1 MGYAM
6 KGFGGFG
13 NSPVKQTTQTGNVTP
28 NYKKLL
34 KSERNGVMAYEGKS
48 NTEIQNDL
56 EDRIEFINEDISNNG
71 KATNQQKIDIA
82 VLKGKL
88 RKAKEAALKTPTT
101 TEHDEAAGD
110 KAIND
115 PAGMYGPGK
124 GKQLSELSKK
134 ELKALGFSPKKIKE
148 IMAVDPDA
156 PGTPG
161 KPGYEPRV
169 KRKDLDANGKDTFDK
184 NHGMIT
190 KDGKPYME

>member
-34 KSERNGVMAYEGKS
+34 KSERDGVMAYEGKS

-88 RKAKEAALKTPTT
+88 RKAKEAA
-101 TEHDEAAGD
+101 A
-110 KAIND
+110 
-115 PAGMYGPGK
+115 
-124 GKQLSELSKK
+124 SKK
-134 ELKALGFSPKKIKE
+134 
-148 IMAVDPDA
+148 
-156 PGTPG
+156 
-161 KPGYEPRV
+161 
-169 KRKDLDANGKDTFDK
+169 
-184 NHGMIT
+184 
-190 KDGKPYME
+190 

>member
-13 NSPVKQTTQTGNVTP
+13 NSPAKQTTQTGNVTP

-34 KSERNGVMAYEGKS
+34 KSERDGVMAYEGKS

-88 RKAKEAALKTPTT
+88 RKAKEAA
-101 TEHDEAAGD
+101 A
-110 KAIND
+110 
-115 PAGMYGPGK
+115 
-124 GKQLSELSKK
+124 SKK
-134 ELKALGFSPKKIKE
+134 
-148 IMAVDPDA
+148 
-156 PGTPG
+156 
-161 KPGYEPRV
+161 
-169 KRKDLDANGKDTFDK
+169 
-184 NHGMIT
+184 
-190 KDGKPYME
+190 

>member
-13 NSPVKQTTQTGNVTP
+13 NSPAKQTTQTGNVTP

-34 KSERNGVMAYEGKS
+34 KSERDGVMAYEGTN

-88 RKAKEAALKTPTT
+88 RKAKEAA
-101 TEHDEAAGD
+101 A
-110 KAIND
+110 
-115 PAGMYGPGK
+115 
-124 GKQLSELSKK
+124 SKK
-134 ELKALGFSPKKIKE
+134 
-148 IMAVDPDA
+148 
-156 PGTPG
+156 
-161 KPGYEPRV
+161 
-169 KRKDLDANGKDTFDK
+169 
-184 NHGMIT
+184 
-190 KDGKPYME
+190 